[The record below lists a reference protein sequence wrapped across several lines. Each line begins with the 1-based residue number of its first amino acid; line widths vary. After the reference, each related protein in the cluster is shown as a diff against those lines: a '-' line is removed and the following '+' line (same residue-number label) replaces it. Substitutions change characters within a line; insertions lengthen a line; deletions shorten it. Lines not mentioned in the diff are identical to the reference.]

1 MTTDERRPEKG
12 LSLIELPSDYVLLDL
27 ETTGLNPAGDSII
40 EIGAIKVKEYDIV
53 DTFEAFVKPPHPIS
67 YFITDLTGITNEMV
81 KDAGSIETVLPEFM
95 RFVGSSLVMGHNVNF
110 DINFLYE
117 NCVRCFGYGF
127 RNDFVDT
134 LRLSRKLFPEE
145 HHHRLCDLEQRFQLH
160 NEHSHRALSD
170 VILTNQ
176 CYDYMRSYMAEN
188 RITIEEP
195 RARKYHRSDC
205 RSASDH
211 ELQ

>member
-81 KDAGSIETVLPEFM
+81 KDAGSIETVLPEFL

-110 DINFLYE
+110 DINFLY
-117 NCVRCFGYGF
+117 VQ
-127 RNDFVDT
+127 V
-134 LRLSRKLFPEE
+134 
-145 HHHRLCDLEQRFQLH
+145 
-160 NEHSHRALSD
+160 
-170 VILTNQ
+170 
-176 CYDYMRSYMAEN
+176 
-188 RITIEEP
+188 
-195 RARKYHRSDC
+195 
-205 RSASDH
+205 
-211 ELQ
+211 